1 MKRWLQLENILYLL
15 LVFVPVT
22 LVLEFVMGIHGTPI
36 FITACLAI
44 IPLAGLMGR
53 ATEQLAHHVGAGL
66 GGLLNATFGNAAEL
80 IIAGFALH
88 AGLYEVVKASI
99 TGSIIGNILL
109 VFGLSALLGGL
120 KFPVQKFNQTAA
132 SLGGTMLVLSAIGL
146 VIPALFHTVAAVPP
160 STEFTLSRDIAFVL
174 MASYLLSLVFSLR
187 THPHLYMGD
196 TAEAGAAAEPGP
208 GGGVGAEDRDGV
220 AEAREGG
227 GSAEREEA
235 KHPSARSALILLL
248 ASAATI
254 GLMSEILVEAI
265 EPAAEDLGMSEIFVG
280 VILVAIV
287 GNAAE
292 HSTAILMAVKDK
304 MDLAVNIAVG
314 SSIQIALF
322 VAPLLVFLSYV
333 IGPAPMDL
341 VFTPFEVV
349 AVGLSVGIIALI
361 THDGES
367 HWMEGVQ
374 LLAVYVMLGMAFWFL
389 PA

>member
-1 MKRWLQLENILYLL
+1 MKRWLRWENALALL
-15 LVFVPVT
+15 LVFVPAT
-22 LVLEFVMGIHGTPI
+22 LFLEFVMGVHGTPI
-36 FITACLAI
+36 FVTAAIAI

-88 AGLYEVVKASI
+88 AGLHEVVKASI
-99 TGSIIGNILL
+99 TGSIIGNVLL
-109 VFGLSALLGGL
+109 VFGLATLLGGL

-146 VIPALFHTVAAVPP
+146 VIPAIFHAVADVPP
-160 STEFTLSRDIAFVL
+160 STEFTLSRDIAIVL
-174 MASYLLSLVFSLR
+174 MVSYALMLVFSLR

-196 TAEAGAAAEPGP
+196 TASAEEASRADVSQAAGASGD
-208 GGGVGAEDRDGV
+208 VGDA
-220 AEAREGG
+220 
-227 GSAEREEA
+227 EEA
-235 KHPSARSALILLL
+235 HHPSARSALVLLL
-248 ASAATI
+248 ASAAAV
-254 GLMSEILVEAI
+254 GVMAEMLVGAI
-265 EPAAEDLGMSEIFVG
+265 EPAAEQFGMSEVFVG

-292 HSTAILMAVKDK
+292 HSTAILVAVKNK
-304 MDLAVNIAVG
+304 MDLSVNIAVG

-322 VAPLLVFLSYV
+322 AAPLLVFMSYV

-374 LLAVYVMLGMAFWFL
+374 LLAVYVMLAMGFWFL

>member
-1 MKRWLQLENILYLL
+1 MKRWLRWENALGLL

-22 LVLEFVMGIHGTPI
+22 LLLEFVMGVHGTPI
-36 FITACLAI
+36 FVTASLAI

-66 GGLLNATFGNAAEL
+66 GGLLNATYGNAAEL

-88 AGLYEVVKASI
+88 AGLHDVVKASI
-99 TGSIIGNILL
+99 TGSIIGNVLL
-109 VFGLSALLGGL
+109 VFGLAALLGGL
-120 KFPVQKFNQTAA
+120 KFPVQKFNRTAA

-146 VIPALFHTVAAVPP
+146 VIPAIFHAVADVPP
-160 STEFTLSRDIAFVL
+160 STEFTLSRDIAVVL
-174 MASYLLSLVFSLR
+174 MASYALMLVFSLR
-187 THPHLYMGD
+187 THPHLYLGD
-196 TAEAGAAAEPGP
+196 TASAEKVSRADASDASERRASEAGEAEK
-208 GGGVGAEDRDGV
+208 AH
-220 AEAREGG
+220 
-227 GSAEREEA
+227 
-235 KHPSARSALILLL
+235 HPSARAALVLLL
-248 ASAATI
+248 ASAATV
-254 GLMSEILVEAI
+254 GLMSEMLVGAI
-265 EPAAEDLGMSEIFVG
+265 EPAAEQFGMSEVFVG
-280 VILVAIV
+280 VILVALV

-292 HSTAILMAVKDK
+292 HSTAVIVALKNK
-304 MDLAVNIAVG
+304 MDLSVNIAVG

-322 VAPLLVFLSYV
+322 AAPLLVFMSYV

-374 LLAVYVMLGMAFWFL
+374 LLAVYVMLGMGFWFL

>member
-1 MKRWLQLENILYLL
+1 MKRWLQFENILYLL
-15 LVFVPVT
+15 LVFVPAT
-22 LVLEFVMGIHGTPI
+22 LVLEFALGIHGTPI
-36 FITACLAI
+36 FITASLAI

-88 AGLYEVVKASI
+88 AGLYDVVKASI

-109 VFGLSALLGGL
+109 VFGLGALLGGL
-120 KFPVQKFNQTAA
+120 KFPVQRFNRTAA

-146 VIPALFHTVAAVPP
+146 VIPALFHTVAGVTP
-160 STEFTLSRDIAFVL
+160 STEFTLSRDIAIVL
-174 MASYLLSLVFSLR
+174 MASYFLSLVFSLR
-187 THPHLYMGD
+187 THPHLYVGDRAGAGD
-196 TAEAGAAAEPGP
+196 TAGHAETQASGDEKP
-208 GGGVGAEDRDGV
+208 
-220 AEAREGG
+220 
-227 GSAEREEA
+227 
-235 KHPSARSALILLL
+235 PSARAALLLLL

-280 VILVAIV
+280 VILVAII

-292 HSTAILMAVKDK
+292 HSTAILMAVKNK

-322 VAPLLVFLSYV
+322 VAPLLVFLSYL

>member
-1 MKRWLQLENILYLL
+1 MKRWLRWENALSLL
-15 LVFVPVT
+15 LVFVPVA
-22 LVLEFVMGIHGTPI
+22 LLLEFVMGVHGTPI
-36 FITACLAI
+36 FVTASIAI

-88 AGLYEVVKASI
+88 AGLHDVVKASI
-99 TGSIIGNILL
+99 TGSIIGNVLL
-109 VFGLSALLGGL
+109 VFGLAALLGGL
-120 KFPVQKFNQTAA
+120 KFPVQKFNRTAA

-146 VIPALFHTVAAVPP
+146 VIPAIFHAVADVPP
-160 STEFTLSRDIAFVL
+160 STEFTLSRDIAIVL
-174 MASYLLSLVFSLR
+174 MASYALMLVFSLR
-187 THPHLYMGD
+187 THPHLYLGD
-196 TAEAGAAAEPGP
+196 TASAEKVSRADASKAAKTAGEAGEAEQ
-208 GGGVGAEDRDGV
+208 AH
-220 AEAREGG
+220 
-227 GSAEREEA
+227 
-235 KHPSARSALILLL
+235 HPSARAALILLL
-248 ASAATI
+248 ASAAI
-254 GLMSEILVEAI
+254 VGLMSEMLVGAI
-265 EPAAEDLGMSEIFVG
+265 EPAAEQFGMSEVFVG
-280 VILVAIV
+280 VILVALV

-292 HSTAILMAVKDK
+292 HSTAVLVAVKNK
-304 MDLAVNIAVG
+304 MDLSVNIAVG

-322 VAPLLVFLSYV
+322 AAPLLVFMSYV

-374 LLAVYVMLGMAFWFL
+374 LLAVYLMLGMGFWFL

>member
-1 MKRWLQLENILYLL
+1 MKRWLRWENALALL

-22 LVLEFVMGIHGTPI
+22 LVLEFVMGVHGTPI
-36 FITACLAI
+36 FVTASLAI

-88 AGLYEVVKASI
+88 AGLHDVVKASI
-99 TGSIIGNILL
+99 TGSIIGNVLL
-109 VFGLSALLGGL
+109 VFGLAALLGGL
-120 KFPVQKFNQTAA
+120 KFPVQQFNRTAA

-146 VIPALFHTVAAVPP
+146 VIPAIFHAVADVPP
-160 STEFTLSRDIAFVL
+160 STEFTLSRDIAVVL
-174 MASYLLSLVFSLR
+174 MASYALMLVFSLR
-187 THPHLYMGD
+187 THPHLYLGD
-196 TAEAGAAAEPGP
+196 TASAEATSGE
-208 GGGVGAEDRDGV
+208 GV
-220 AEAREGG
+220 AE
-227 GSAEREEA
+227 SAP
-235 KHPSARSALILLL
+235 HQSARSALVLLL
-248 ASAATI
+248 ASAATV
-254 GLMSEILVEAI
+254 GVMSEMLVGAI
-265 EPAAEDLGMSEIFVG
+265 EPAAEQFGMSEVFVG
-280 VILVAIV
+280 VILVALV

-292 HSTAILMAVKDK
+292 HSTAVLVAVKNK

-322 VAPLLVFLSYV
+322 AAPLLVFLSYV
-333 IGPAPMDL
+333 IGPEPMDL

-374 LLAVYVMLGMAFWFL
+374 LLAVYVMLGMGFWFL

>member
-1 MKRWLQLENILYLL
+1 MKRWLRWENALALL

-22 LVLEFVMGIHGTPI
+22 LVLEFVMGVHGTPI
-36 FITACLAI
+36 FVTASLAI

-88 AGLYEVVKASI
+88 AGLHDVVKASI
-99 TGSIIGNILL
+99 TGSIIGNVLL

-146 VIPALFHTVAAVPP
+146 VIPAIFHAVADVPP
-160 STEFTLSRDIAFVL
+160 STEFTLSRDIAIVL
-174 MASYLLSLVFSLR
+174 MASYALMLVFSLR

-196 TAEAGAAAEPGP
+196 TA
-208 GGGVGAEDRDGV
+208 
-220 AEAREGG
+220 
-227 GSAEREEA
+227 SAEKASRGEA
-235 KHPSARSALILLL
+235 SQVAGTSGESGEDSASNQAHHPSARAALTLLL
-248 ASAATI
+248 ASAATV
-254 GLMSEILVEAI
+254 GVMSEMLVGAI
-265 EPAAEDLGMSEIFVG
+265 EPAAEQFGMSEVFVG
-280 VILVAIV
+280 VILVALV

-292 HSTAILMAVKDK
+292 HSTAVLVAVKNK
-304 MDLAVNIAVG
+304 MDLSVNIAVG

-322 VAPLLVFLSYV
+322 AAPLLVFMSYV

-374 LLAVYVMLGMAFWFL
+374 LLAVYVMLAMGFWFL

>member
-1 MKRWLQLENILYLL
+1 MKRLLRWENALALL

-22 LVLEFVMGIHGTPI
+22 LVLEFVMGVHGTPI
-36 FITACLAI
+36 FVTAAIAI

-88 AGLYEVVKASI
+88 AGLYDVVKASL

-120 KFPVQKFNQTAA
+120 KYPVQRFNKTAA
-132 SLGGTMLVLSAIGL
+132 SLGATMLVLSAIGL
-146 VIPALFHTVAAVPP
+146 VVPALFHSIASVPAA
-160 STEFTLSRDIAFVL
+160 TEFTLSRDISIVL
-174 MASYLLSLVFSLR
+174 MITYGLSLLFSLG
-187 THPHLYMGD
+187 THPHLYMGNAVGK
-196 TAEAGAAAEPGP
+196 TEGAKAAT
-208 GGGVGAEDRDGV
+208 
-220 AEAREGG
+220 
-227 GSAEREEA
+227 EEA
-235 KHPSARSALILLL
+235 PSGEPEPRGATEGEEEEHPSAGRALLL
-248 ASAATI
+248 LVVSAAVV
-254 GLMSEILVEAI
+254 GLMSEMLVGSLE
-265 EPAAEDLGMSEIFVG
+265 EAAETLGMSEIFVG

-292 HSTAILMAVKDK
+292 HSTAVIMAAKNK
-304 MDLAVNIAVG
+304 MDLSVNIAVG

-322 VAPLLVFLSYV
+322 AAPLLVFMSYF
-333 IGPAPMDL
+333 IGPSPMDL
-341 VFTPFEVV
+341 VFTPFEVM
-349 AVGLSVGIIALI
+349 AVGLSVGIMALI
-361 THDGES
+361 SQDGES

-374 LLAVYVMLGMAFWFL
+374 LLAVYVMLGMGFWFL

>member
-1 MKRWLQLENILYLL
+1 MKRWLRWENALGLL

-22 LVLEFVMGIHGTPI
+22 LVLEFVMGVHGTPI
-36 FITACLAI
+36 FVTASLAI

-88 AGLYEVVKASI
+88 AGLHDVVKASI
-99 TGSIIGNILL
+99 TGSIIGNVLL
-109 VFGLSALLGGL
+109 VFGLATLLGGL

-146 VIPALFHTVAAVPP
+146 VIPAIFHAVADVPP
-160 STEFTLSRDIAFVL
+160 STEFTLSRDIAIVL
-174 MASYLLSLVFSLR
+174 MASYALMLVFSLR

-196 TAEAGAAAEPGP
+196 AARADVEAGDA
-208 GGGVGAEDRDGV
+208 D
-220 AEAREGG
+220 EAH
-227 GSAEREEA
+227 
-235 KHPSARSALILLL
+235 HPSARAALVLLL
-248 ASAATI
+248 ASAAI
-254 GLMSEILVEAI
+254 VGLMSEMLVGAI
-265 EPAAEDLGMSEIFVG
+265 EPAAEQFGMSEVFVG
-280 VILVAIV
+280 VILVALV

-292 HSTAILMAVKDK
+292 HSTAVLVAVKNK
-304 MDLAVNIAVG
+304 MDLSVNIAVG

-322 VAPLLVFLSYV
+322 AAPLLVFMSYV

-374 LLAVYVMLGMAFWFL
+374 LLAVYVMLGMGFWFL

>member
-1 MKRWLQLENILYLL
+1 MKRWLRWENALALL

-22 LVLEFVMGIHGTPI
+22 LFLEFVMGLHGTPI
-36 FITACLAI
+36 FVTASLAI

-88 AGLYEVVKASI
+88 AGLHDVVKASI
-99 TGSIIGNILL
+99 TGSIIGNVLL
-109 VFGLSALLGGL
+109 VFGLATLIGGL
-120 KFPVQKFNQTAA
+120 KFPVQKFNRTAA

-146 VIPALFHTVAAVPP
+146 VIPAIFHAVADVPP
-160 STEFTLSRDIAFVL
+160 STEFTLSRDIAIVL
-174 MASYLLSLVFSLR
+174 MASYALMLVFSLR

-196 TAEAGAAAEPGP
+196 TATPEE
-208 GGGVGAEDRDGV
+208 VGDTH
-220 AEAREGG
+220 
-227 GSAEREEA
+227 
-235 KHPSARSALILLL
+235 HPSARAALVLLL
-248 ASAATI
+248 ASAAAV
-254 GLMSEILVEAI
+254 GVMAEMLVGAI
-265 EPAAEDLGMSEIFVG
+265 EPAAEQFGMSEVFVG

-292 HSTAILMAVKDK
+292 HSTAILVAVKNK
-304 MDLAVNIAVG
+304 MDLSVNIAVG

-322 VAPLLVFLSYV
+322 AAPLLVFMSYV

-374 LLAVYVMLGMAFWFL
+374 LLAVYVMLGMGFWFL

>member
-1 MKRWLQLENILYLL
+1 MKRWLRWENALYLL

-22 LVLEFVMGIHGTPI
+22 LALEFVLGMHGTPI
-36 FITACLAI
+36 FVAACLAI

-88 AGLYEVVKASI
+88 AGLYDVVKASI
-99 TGSIIGNILL
+99 TGSIIGNVLL

-120 KFPVQKFNQTAA
+120 KHPVQKFNRTAA

-146 VIPALFHTVAAVPP
+146 VIPAIFHAVANVPP
-160 STEFTLSRDIAFVL
+160 STEFTLSRDIAIVL
-174 MASYLLSLVFSLR
+174 MASYALMLLFSLR
-187 THPHLYMGD
+187 THQHLYIGD
-196 TAEAGAAAEPGP
+196 SAAAEKTSGAAH
-208 GGGVGAEDRDGV
+208 GAEASDG
-220 AEAREGG
+220 A
-227 GSAEREEA
+227 GSP
-235 KHPSARSALILLL
+235 PSARSAFVLLV
-248 ASAATI
+248 ASAATV
-254 GLMSEILVEAI
+254 GLMSEMLVGAI

-292 HSTAILMAVKDK
+292 HSTAILVALKNK
-304 MDLAVNIAVG
+304 MDLSVNIAVG

-322 VAPLLVFLSYV
+322 AAPLLVFLSYV
-333 IGPAPMDL
+333 IGPRPMDL

-374 LLAVYVMLGMAFWFL
+374 LLAVYVMLGMGFWFL

>member
-1 MKRWLQLENILYLL
+1 MKRWLRWENALGLL
-15 LVFVPVT
+15 LVFVPLT
-22 LVLEFVMGIHGTPI
+22 LVLEFVMGVHGTPI
-36 FITACLAI
+36 FVTASLAI

-88 AGLYEVVKASI
+88 AGLHDVVKASI
-99 TGSIIGNILL
+99 TGSIIGNVLL
-109 VFGLSALLGGL
+109 VFGLATLLGGL

-146 VIPALFHTVAAVPP
+146 VIPAIFHAVADVPP
-160 STEFTLSRDIAFVL
+160 STEFTLSRDIAIVL
-174 MASYLLSLVFSLR
+174 MASYALMLVFSLR
-187 THPHLYMGD
+187 THPHLYMGH
-196 TAEAGAAAEPGP
+196 TARAEKEGRTDASQPAGPDGEAGKADE
-208 GGGVGAEDRDGV
+208 VH
-220 AEAREGG
+220 
-227 GSAEREEA
+227 
-235 KHPSARSALILLL
+235 HPSARAALVLLL
-248 ASAATI
+248 ASAAI
-254 GLMSEILVEAI
+254 VGVMSEMLVGAI
-265 EPAAEDLGMSEIFVG
+265 EPAAEQFGMSEVFVG
-280 VILVAIV
+280 VILVALV

-292 HSTAILMAVKDK
+292 HSTAVLVAVKNK
-304 MDLAVNIAVG
+304 MDLSVNIAVG

-322 VAPLLVFLSYV
+322 AAPLLVFMSYV

-374 LLAVYVMLGMAFWFL
+374 LLAVYVMLGMGFWFL

>member
-1 MKRWLQLENILYLL
+1 VKRWLRWENALVLL

-22 LVLEFVMGIHGTPI
+22 LVLEFVMGVHGTPI
-36 FITACLAI
+36 FVTASLAI

-88 AGLYEVVKASI
+88 AGLHDVVKASI
-99 TGSIIGNILL
+99 TGSIIGNVLL
-109 VFGLSALLGGL
+109 VFGLAALLGGL
-120 KFPVQKFNQTAA
+120 KFPVQKFNRTAA

-146 VIPALFHTVAAVPP
+146 VIPAIFHAVADVPP
-160 STEFTLSRDIAFVL
+160 STEFTLSRDIAIVL
-174 MASYLLSLVFSLR
+174 MASYALMLVFSLR
-187 THPHLYMGD
+187 THPHLYLGD
-196 TAEAGAAAEPGP
+196 TASAEKVSRTDATEEGGTFGAAGKT
-208 GGGVGAEDRDGV
+208 GGTHH
-220 AEAREGG
+220 
-227 GSAEREEA
+227 S
-235 KHPSARSALILLL
+235 SARAALVLLL
-248 ASAATI
+248 ASAATV
-254 GLMSEILVEAI
+254 GLMSEMLVGAI
-265 EPAAEDLGMSEIFVG
+265 EPAAEQFGMSEVFVG
-280 VILVAIV
+280 VILVALV

-292 HSTAILMAVKDK
+292 HSTAVLVAVKNK
-304 MDLAVNIAVG
+304 MDLSVNIAVG

-322 VAPLLVFLSYV
+322 AAPLLVFMSYV

-374 LLAVYVMLGMAFWFL
+374 LLAVYVMLGMGFWFL